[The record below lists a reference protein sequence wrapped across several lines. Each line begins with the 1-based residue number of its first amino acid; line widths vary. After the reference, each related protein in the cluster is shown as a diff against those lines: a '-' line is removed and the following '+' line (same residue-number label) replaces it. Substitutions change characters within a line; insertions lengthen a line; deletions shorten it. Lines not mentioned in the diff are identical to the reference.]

1 MWQENGLK
9 QMMYQAVNILST
21 RSFTAPVLRSDL
33 CECSEAYIAVKG
45 AIDLLAAT
53 ANENDKV

>member
-1 MWQENGLK
+1 
-9 QMMYQAVNILST
+9 MMYQAVNILST